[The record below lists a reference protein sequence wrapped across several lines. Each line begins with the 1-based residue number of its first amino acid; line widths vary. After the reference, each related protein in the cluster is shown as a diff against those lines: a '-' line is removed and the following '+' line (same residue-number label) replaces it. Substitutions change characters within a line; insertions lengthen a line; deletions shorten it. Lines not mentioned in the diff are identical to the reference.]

1 MPTKLPCCH
10 RSQVDKDKF
19 GDVVTD
25 FANPGALTTA
35 ELRSARAALQMQEDV
50 ISFVRRMAQ
59 GRCDLARDEQRRRVD
74 GTPASGMSVV
84 DIANVFGQEHGG
96 GSSRPPRE
104 TNISAEHLLVVELE
118 KLCEKVGFGELR
130 TLDDD
135 ALEDAVKQ
143 IENFELLRSVERK
156 SLFVKIDTLTTE
168 LVKRYKD
175 GGANV
180 DSLLTD

>member
-1 MPTKLPCCH
+1 MT
-10 RSQVDKDKF
+10 
-19 GDVVTD
+19 DVT
-25 FANPGALTTA
+25 NPDAMTTA
-35 ELRSARAALQMQEDV
+35 ELRSARAELQMQEDV

-74 GTPASGMSVV
+74 GTPASGMSVI

-104 TNISAEHLLVVELE
+104 TNISADHPLVVELE
-118 KLCEKVGFGELR
+118 KLCETVGFGELR
-130 TLDDD
+130 TLEDK
-135 ALEDAVKQ
+135 ALDSEINQ
-143 IENFELLRSVERK
+143 IEQFELTRSAERK
-156 SLFVKIDTLTTE
+156 NLFSKIDALTTE

-180 DSLLTD
+180 DSLLSD

>member
-1 MPTKLPCCH
+1 MTVL
-10 RSQVDKDKF
+10 
-19 GDVVTD
+19 GDPN
-25 FANPGALTTA
+25 AMTTA
-35 ELRSARAALQMQEDV
+35 ELRSARANLQMQEDV

-84 DIANVFGQEHGG
+84 DIANVFGQERGG

-104 TNISAEHLLVVELE
+104 TNISADHELVVELE
-118 KLCEKVGFGELR
+118 RLCERVGFGELR

-135 ALEDAVKQ
+135 ALELAIAE
-143 IENFELLRSVERK
+143 IEKFELARSAERK
-156 SLFVKIDTLTTE
+156 SLFAKIDALTTE

-180 DSLLTD
+180 ETLLTD

>member
-1 MPTKLPCCH
+1 MT
-10 RSQVDKDKF
+10 
-19 GDVVTD
+19 DVT
-25 FANPGALTTA
+25 NPDAMTTA
-35 ELRSARAALQMQEDV
+35 ELRSARAELQMQEDV

-74 GTPASGMSVV
+74 GTPASGMSVI

-104 TNISAEHLLVVELE
+104 TNISADHPLVVELE
-118 KLCEKVGFGELR
+118 KLCETVGFGELR
-130 TLDDD
+130 TREDE
-135 ALEDAVKQ
+135 ALESAINQ
-143 IENFELLRSVERK
+143 IEQFELARSAERK
-156 SLFVKIDTLTTE
+156 NLFSKIDALTTE

-180 DSLLTD
+180 DSLLSD

>member
-1 MPTKLPCCH
+1 MT
-10 RSQVDKDKF
+10 
-19 GDVVTD
+19 DVT
-25 FANPGALTTA
+25 NPDAMTTA
-35 ELRSARAALQMQEDV
+35 ELRSARAELQMQEDV

-74 GTPASGMSVV
+74 GTPASGMSVI

-104 TNISAEHLLVVELE
+104 TNISADHPLVVELE
-118 KLCEKVGFGELR
+118 KLCETVGFGELR
-130 TLDDD
+130 TLEDE
-135 ALEDAVKQ
+135 ALESTINQ
-143 IENFELLRSVERK
+143 IEQFELTRSAERK
-156 SLFVKIDTLTTE
+156 NLFSKIDALTTE

-180 DSLLTD
+180 DSLLSD

>member
-1 MPTKLPCCH
+1 MTN
-10 RSQVDKDKF
+10 
-19 GDVVTD
+19 VT
-25 FANPGALTTA
+25 NPDAMTTA
-35 ELRSARAALQMQEDV
+35 ELRSARAELQMQEDV

-74 GTPASGMSVV
+74 GTPASGMSVI

-104 TNISAEHLLVVELE
+104 TNISADHPLVVELE
-118 KLCEKVGFGELR
+118 KLCETVGFGELR
-130 TLDDD
+130 TLEDE
-135 ALEDAVKQ
+135 ALESAINQ
-143 IENFELLRSVERK
+143 IEQFELTRSAERK
-156 SLFVKIDTLTTE
+156 NLFSKIDALTTE

-180 DSLLTD
+180 DSLLSD

>member
-1 MPTKLPCCH
+1 MTVL
-10 RSQVDKDKF
+10 
-19 GDVVTD
+19 GDPN
-25 FANPGALTTA
+25 AMTTA
-35 ELRSARAALQMQEDV
+35 ELRSARANLQMQEDV

-104 TNISAEHLLVVELE
+104 TNISADHELVVELE
-118 KLCEKVGFGELR
+118 RLCERVGFGELR

-135 ALEDAVKQ
+135 ALELAIAE
-143 IENFELLRSVERK
+143 IEKFELARSAERK
-156 SLFVKIDTLTTE
+156 SLFAKIDALTTE

-180 DSLLTD
+180 ETLLTD

>member
-1 MPTKLPCCH
+1 MTNM
-10 RSQVDKDKF
+10 
-19 GDVVTD
+19 T
-25 FANPGALTTA
+25 NPGAMTTT
-35 ELRSARAALQMQEDV
+35 ELRSARAELQMQEDV

-74 GTPASGMSVV
+74 GTPASGMSVI

-104 TNISAEHLLVVELE
+104 TNISADHPLVVELE
-118 KLCEKVGFGELR
+118 KLCETVGFGELR
-130 TLDDD
+130 TLEDE
-135 ALEDAVKQ
+135 ALESAINQ
-143 IENFELLRSVERK
+143 IEQFELTRSAERK
-156 SLFVKIDTLTTE
+156 NLFSKIDALTTE

-180 DSLLTD
+180 DSLLSD

>member
-1 MPTKLPCCH
+1 MMVL
-10 RSQVDKDKF
+10 
-19 GDVVTD
+19 GDPN
-25 FANPGALTTA
+25 AMTTA
-35 ELRSARAALQMQEDV
+35 ELRSARANLQMQEDV

-104 TNISAEHLLVVELE
+104 TNISADHELVVELE
-118 KLCEKVGFGELR
+118 RLCERVGFGELR

-135 ALEDAVKQ
+135 ALESAIAE
-143 IENFELLRSVERK
+143 IEKFELARSAERK
-156 SLFVKIDTLTTE
+156 SLFAKIDALTTE

-180 DSLLTD
+180 DTLLTD

>member
-1 MPTKLPCCH
+1 MTN
-10 RSQVDKDKF
+10 
-19 GDVVTD
+19 VT
-25 FANPGALTTA
+25 NPDAMTTT
-35 ELRSARAALQMQEDV
+35 ELRSARAELQMQEDV

-74 GTPASGMSVV
+74 GTPASGMSVI

-104 TNISAEHLLVVELE
+104 TNISADHPLVVELE
-118 KLCEKVGFGELR
+118 KLCETVGFGELR
-130 TLDDD
+130 TLEDE
-135 ALEDAVKQ
+135 ALESAINQ
-143 IENFELLRSVERK
+143 IEQFELTRSAERK
-156 SLFVKIDTLTTE
+156 NLFSKIDALTTE

-180 DSLLTD
+180 DSLLSD